1 MSRPQEGRSRAAS
14 AVLAVWS
21 LVAVPL
27 LAVFMALVVGAVVIV
42 LSSTLVLKNPFDPML
57 PITAYA
63 ALAQGG
69 LGSYDAFISTLVLTT
84 PLLLAGLGVGI
95 GFKAGL
101 FNIGA
106 QGQFLMGAVGS
117 VAVAVTFAH
126 SPAVIAIT
134 AALLGGMIV
143 GAAWGFVPG
152 LLKATSGAHEVVTT
166 IMMNYIALAL
176 LAWIVIGPLRQAG
189 SVSPSTPDVG
199 AAALPILLDRS
210 GHIGIFIA
218 FAAVP
223 IAWFLLY
230 RTTRGFEIRAVGA
243 NPEAARYAGVK
254 PRRLIVLT
262 MSIAGLLAGLAG
274 ACTILGVTHQM
285 NTTFS
290 TTVGFD
296 SITVA
301 LLGRSNP
308 IGIMLAA
315 LLFGAM
321 RAGAGPMQINAGVP
335 VELVDFIQALI
346 LLFLIANVVL
356 RRLLR
361 LRGVSGAEQTGF
373 ETITRSYGRET
384 TV

>member
-1 MSRPQEGRSRAAS
+1 MSRTITGARVRA
-14 AVLAVWS
+14 VFLYLWS
-21 LVAVPL
+21 LTAVPL
-27 LAVFMALVVGAVVIV
+27 FAFLLSLVVGAIVIV
-42 LSSTLVLKNPFDPML
+42 LSSVLVLKNPFDPTL
-57 PITAYA
+57 PLTAYA
-63 ALAQGG
+63 ALAQGA
-69 LGSYDAFISTLVLTT
+69 LGSYNSVVSTLVLTT

-95 GFKAGL
+95 GFRAGL

-117 VAVAVTFAH
+117 VAVAVIFAH
-126 SPAVIAIT
+126 APAVIAVP

-143 GAAWGFVPG
+143 GAAWGFIPG

-166 IMMNYIALAL
+166 IMMNYIALASMS
-176 LAWIVIGPLRQAG
+176 WIVINPLRQAG
-189 SVSPSTPDVG
+189 SLPPSTPTVG
-199 AAALPILLDRS
+199 VAALPIVLGRS

-218 FAAVP
+218 FLAVP
-223 IAWFLLY
+223 IAWFLLF

-243 NPEAARYAGVK
+243 NPDAARYAGVK

-274 ACTILGVTHQM
+274 ACTVLGINHVM
-285 NTTFS
+285 NPTFS

-308 IGIMLAA
+308 IGVMVAA

-321 RAGAGPMQINAGVP
+321 RAGAAPMQINAGVP

-373 ETITRSYGRET
+373 ETITRSYGREA
-384 TV
+384 VV

>member
-1 MSRPQEGRSRAAS
+1 VAS
-14 AVLAVWS
+14 VASHLWS

-69 LGSYDAFISTLVLTT
+69 LGNYDALVSTLVLTT

-106 QGQFLMGAVGS
+106 QGQFLMGAISS
-117 VAVAVTFAH
+117 VAVGVQVAH
-126 SPAVIAIT
+126 SPAVVAIP
-134 AALLGGMIV
+134 AALLGGMV
-143 GAAWGFVPG
+143 AGALWGLVPG
-152 LLKATSGAHEVVTT
+152 LLKAISGAHEVVTT

-176 LAWIVIGPLRQAG
+176 LAWIVIGPLRQPG
-189 SVSPSTPDVG
+189 SVSPATPTVG
-199 AAALPILLDRS
+199 AAALPIFLDRS
-210 GHIGIFIA
+210 GHIGILIA
-218 FAAVP
+218 LAAVP

-243 NPEAARYAGVK
+243 NPDAARYAGVK

-262 MSIAGLLAGLAG
+262 MSIAGMLAGLAG
-274 ACTILGVTHQM
+274 ATTILGVTHQM

-290 TTVGFD
+290 TSVGFD

-308 IGIMLAA
+308 FGVMLAA

-321 RAGAGPMQINAGVP
+321 RAGAGPMQINAGIP
-335 VELVDFIQALI
+335 VELVDFLQALI

-373 ETITRSYGRET
+373 ETITRSYGEA